1 MPAACG
7 KKACSVQ
14 LGVQTYTI
22 REAARRNLPEALARL
37 KALGVTSVELAR
49 IAFSPENAAIVRA
62 SGLAVM
68 SIQATYKELSGG
80 FDGMA
85 AFCAALDC
93 KLVVVS
99 VLPLACILGG
109 ERPLRAFAAGLDGLA
124 ARYREQ
130 GIALAFHHHD
140 FEFKRLGGHGAGAY
154 GVASGD
160 ASGGDAS
167 SGGASGD
174 GGFSGGASGGASGD
188 GGFSSGRSK
197 FELLVELCSPSV
209 KFVLD
214 TYWAKR
220 SGEDPCRLIAWLG
233 ERLAGLHLRDHA
245 LIASGARLMHRDTEL
260 GRGDIDFAAVIKA
273 ASPYASYAAIEQKSD
288 APFESLAL
296 SLEQLKRLGF
306 FGARLDAAKDARQ
319 DAGKD
324 VPWR

>member
-1 MPAACG
+1 
-7 KKACSVQ
+7 VR

-68 SIQATYKELSGG
+68 SIQAKYKELSRG

-109 ERPLRAFAAGLDGLA
+109 ERPLRAFAARLDGLA

-140 FEFKRLGGHGAGAY
+140 FEFKKLGGY
-154 GVASGD
+154 
-160 ASGGDAS
+160 
-167 SGGASGD
+167 GASG
-174 GGFSGGASGGASGD
+174 
-188 GGFSSGRSK
+188 RRRK
-197 FELLVELCSPSV
+197 FELLVEESFARRSNSC
-209 KFVLD
+209 LD

-220 SGEDPCRLIAWLG
+220 AGEDPCRLITWLG
-233 ERLAGLHLRDHA
+233 GRLAGLHLRDHA
-245 LIASGARLMHRDTEL
+245 AVRKGTRSIHSDTEL

-273 ASPYASYAAIEQKSD
+273 ASPFASYAAIEQKSD
-288 APFESLAL
+288 APLRAWASA
-296 SLEQLKRLGF
+296 
-306 FGARLDAAKDARQ
+306 
-319 DAGKD
+319 
-324 VPWR
+324 

>member
-7 KKACSVQ
+7 KRVCSVQ

-62 SGLAVM
+62 SGLAVS
-68 SIQATYKELSGG
+68 SIQAKYKELSRG

-109 ERPLRAFAAGLDGLA
+109 EGPLRAFAARLDGLA

-140 FEFKRLGGHGAGAY
+140 FEFKRLGGSARGAGA
-154 GVASGD
+154 
-160 ASGGDAS
+160 
-167 SGGASGD
+167 SGGAYGGPSAGVSGGGYSG
-174 GGFSGGASGGASGD
+174 GGFSGGYNGG
-188 GGFSSGRSK
+188 GRSK
-197 FELLVELCSPSV
+197 FELLFERCSPSV

-245 LIASGARLMHRDTEL
+245 LIARGARLMHRDTEL

-273 ASPYASYAAIEQKSD
+273 ASPYASYAAIEQKSE
-288 APFESLAL
+288 APFKSLGI
-296 SLEQLKRLGF
+296 SLEHLERLGF

-319 DAGKD
+319 NAGKD
-324 VPWR
+324 VSWR